1 MLTKFLTAKAVTV
14 AALTAAV
21 AVGGVAAAATVARSD
36 NDTGKTA
43 SALHKADAA
52 EDAGKPDTAGQPGGP
67 DATGAAKKG
76 LCTAW
81 AAGKGA
87 ENGAKEDAVAFQAL
101 AKAAGGAGNV
111 ASFCAE
117 ASAASKGKAADVELA
132 DAAKSGLCRA
142 FAAGEASENG
152 GRESVAAFELLAK
165 AAGGTDSIA
174 TFCADTAGTPAP
186 SDPPDQTTPTPSSRA
201 GEGDHPAPPTSITP
215 RGSAP
220 DDPGKPSA

>member
-1 MLTKFLTAKAVTV
+1 MSGRVPLLPTAAAVGRPTWRCGNGKRPVHRITTVPLLRPTPDGGRQMLTKLLTAKAVTV

-21 AVGGVAAAATVARSD
+21 AVGGVATAATVARSD
-36 NDTGKTA
+36 NDTGKTV

-52 EDAGKPDTAGQPGGP
+52 EDAGKPDSAGQAGGP

-87 ENGAKEDAVAFQAL
+87 ENGAKEDAAAFQAL

-117 ASAASKGKAADVELA
+117 ATAASKGRAEDVELA
-132 DAAKSGLCRA
+132 AAAKSGLCRA
-142 FAAGEASENG
+142 WAAGEA
-152 GRESVAAFELLAK
+152 
-165 AAGGTDSIA
+165 
-174 TFCADTAGTPAP
+174 
-186 SDPPDQTTPTPSSRA
+186 
-201 GEGDHPAPPTSITP
+201 
-215 RGSAP
+215 
-220 DDPGKPSA
+220 